1 MKVEIANPIY
11 DVVFKYMMEDNDVA
25 KLLVSSIIGEDIIS
39 LEPKPQEY
47 TVEKVTAGG
56 STLTVYRL
64 DFSAKIKT
72 PDGNKLIL
80 IEMQKASFPAD
91 IMRFR
96 GYLGKQYSN
105 KNNSIKREDGT
116 VEALP
121 IYAIYF
127 LGDELGICET
137 PVLKVF
143 SSILDVGAQQIVHA
157 KSEFI
162 ESLNHQ
168 SWIVQISCIN
178 EPHRN
183 DLEVLLS
190 VFDQNNRS
198 SDNHILNVREEDF
211 PEKYRPLLR
220 RLKQAA
226 NNPDVKEQM
235 TAEDEVLSYMQNLER
250 IAAYKGEQ
258 KGEQKGAQ
266 KEREKMKVVIA
277 QKDEELVKKD
287 KELVKKDENMVINS
301 HKAGFSVETISTVT
315 GLTPEQI
322 TEILKRHGLI

>member
-1 MKVEIANPIY
+1 MKVEIANPVY

-25 KLLVSSIIGEDIIS
+25 KLLVSSIIGEEMIS
-39 LEPKPQEY
+39 LDAKPQEH
-47 TVEKVTAGG
+47 TVDKITAEGH
-56 STLTVYRL
+56 TLTVYRL

-72 PDGNKLIL
+72 ADGHKLII

-96 GYLGKQYSN
+96 GYLGKQYAD
-105 KNNSIKREDGT
+105 KNNAIKHEDGS

-127 LGDELGICET
+127 LGDELGICDT
-137 PVLKVF
+137 PVLRIFPHVTD
-143 SSILDVGAQQIVHA
+143 LRTEQTVQA
-157 KSEFI
+157 KNEFI
-162 ESLNHQ
+162 ESLNHR

-178 EPHRN
+178 EPRRN
-183 DLEVLLS
+183 ELELLLS

-226 NNPDVKEQM
+226 SNPEVKEQM
-235 TAEDEVLSYMQNLER
+235 TAEDEVLNYMQNLER
-250 IAAYKGEQ
+250 LGAYKEP
-258 KGEQKGAQ
+258 
-266 KEREKMKVVIA
+266 M
-277 QKDEELVKKD
+277 
-287 KELVKKDENMVINS
+287 S
-301 HKAGFSVETISTVT
+301 FT
-315 GLTPEQI
+315 
-322 TEILKRHGLI
+322 